1 MSITVAQGYTKTD
14 RRGALAVALGS
25 AVWGLFWLPLR
36 HLDEHGVNGLW
47 AIALIMGAAA
57 LPALILVRQQR
68 ESQEFRSSTPWLVG
82 FALGTSSVMYF
93 IGLLYSDVVRVI
105 FLFYLLPVWTTLA
118 ARLIYGEPI
127 KRQKFF
133 VIAVALGGLWL
144 LLGGGTE
151 LPLPKNIGDWCGIG
165 SGIFWGVSLALL
177 RGRETSGAFASTA
190 AALCAG
196 CFVAAGLAIG
206 FNLLS
211 VFSQGTLLPDTLTIA
226 YRPPALS
233 VVMTAIPLALLFGC
247 IVLLPSMLGQI
258 WGARRIPAPTAA
270 LLTMTEIIVAT
281 LSAYFLIG
289 TDLSTLSFIGGALI
303 VTAVVIDL
311 KLN

>member
-1 MSITVAQGYTKTD
+1 MSITVPQGYTKTD
-14 RRGALAVALGS
+14 RSGALAVALGS

-36 HLDEHGVNGLW
+36 RLDEHGVNGLW
-47 AIALIMGAAA
+47 AIALIMAAAA
-57 LPALILVRQQR
+57 LPALILVWQQR
-68 ESQEFRSSTPWLVG
+68 ESAEFRNTTPWLVG

-105 FLFYLLPVWTTLA
+105 FLFYLLPVWTTFA
-118 ARLIYGEPI
+118 ARIIYGEPI

-133 VIAVALGGLWL
+133 VIAIALCGLWL

-165 SGIFWGVSLALL
+165 SGLFWGVSLALL
-177 RGRETSGAFASTA
+177 RGRETSGAFAATA
-190 AALCAG
+190 AALCG
-196 CFVAAGLAIG
+196 GSIVAASLAIG
-206 FNLLS
+206 FNVIAAVGLGS
-211 VFSQGTLLPDTLTIA
+211 LLPDSMTIA
-226 YRPPALS
+226 YLTPEPG
-233 VVMTAIPLALLFGC
+233 VVMTVIPLALLFGC

-289 TDLSTLSFIGGALI
+289 TELSTLSFLGGALI
-303 VTAVVIDL
+303 ISAVVIDL

>member
-1 MSITVAQGYTKTD
+1 MSVIVQQGYTKTD
-14 RRGALAVALGS
+14 RHGALAVALGS

-36 HLDEHGVNGLW
+36 SLDERGVNGLW
-47 AIALIMGAAA
+47 AIALIMAAAA
-57 LPALILVRQQR
+57 LPALILTWRQNEIR
-68 ESQEFRSSTPWLVG
+68 EFKHSTPWLVG

-127 KRQKFF
+127 TKQKFL
-133 VIAVALGGLWL
+133 VIAIALVGLWL
-144 LLGGGTE
+144 LLGGGTDV
-151 LPLPKNIGDWCGIG
+151 PLPKNIGDWCGIG

-177 RGRETSGAFASTA
+177 RGRKTSGAFASTS
-190 AALCAG
+190 AALTAG
-196 CFVAAGLAIG
+196 CTVAAVLAII
-206 FNLLS
+206 FNLIAHFGGDTVLPS
-211 VFSQGTLLPDTLTIA
+211 SLITAYSIPDTKVW
-226 YRPPALS
+226 LS
-233 VVMTAIPLALLFGC
+233 AVPITLLFGC

-258 WGARRIPAPTAA
+258 WGARKIPAPTAA

-281 LSAYFLIG
+281 VSAYFLIG
-289 TDLSTLSFIGGALI
+289 TEIGGLSALGGALI
-303 VTAVVIDL
+303 VAAVITDL

>member
-1 MSITVAQGYTKTD
+1 MSIIVVQGYTKTD
-14 RRGALAVALGS
+14 RHGALAVALGS

-36 HLDEHGVNGLW
+36 SLDEHGVNGLW

-57 LPALILVRQQR
+57 IPALILVCQQG
-68 ESQEFRSSTPWLVG
+68 EAQEFRSSTPWLVG

-118 ARLIYGEPI
+118 ARLIYGEPVR
-127 KRQKFF
+127 RQKFL
-133 VIAVALGGLWL
+133 VIAIALGGLWL

-177 RGRETSGAFASTA
+177 RGRETSGAFASTG

-196 CFVAAGLAIG
+196 CIVAAGLAVG
-206 FNLLS
+206 FNLVS
-211 VFSQGTLLPDTLTIA
+211 VLGPDTLLPDS
-226 YRPPALS
+226 LS
-233 VVMTAIPLALLFGC
+233 VAYLIPEPSILITAVPLALLFGC
-247 IVLLPSMLGQI
+247 IVLLPSMIGQI

-281 LSAYFLIG
+281 ISAYLLIG
-289 TDLSTLSFIGGALI
+289 TELSTLSIFGGALI
-303 VTAVVIDL
+303 VFAVVIDL

>member
-36 HLDEHGVNGLW
+36 SLDEHGVNGLW

-57 LPALILVRQQR
+57 LPALILVWQQR
-68 ESQEFRSSTPWLVG
+68 ESVEFRS
-82 FALGTSSVMYF
+82 A
-93 IGLLYSDVVRVI
+93 I
-105 FLFYLLPVWTTLA
+105 PVWTTFA
-118 ARLIYGEPI
+118 ARIIYGEPI

-133 VIAVALGGLWL
+133 VIAVALSGLWF
-144 LLGGGTE
+144 LLGGGSE

-165 SGIFWGVSLALL
+165 SGLFWGVSLALL
-177 RGRETSGAFASTA
+177 RNRETSGAFASTA
-190 AALCAG
+190 AALCAA
-196 CFVAAGLAIG
+196 CLVAAGLAIA
-206 FNLLS
+206 FNL
-211 VFSQGTLLPDTLTIA
+211 VAIVGQGGMLPDSMTLA
-226 YRPPALS
+226 YLTPEPR
-233 VVMTAIPLALLFGC
+233 VVLTAIPLALLFGC
-247 IVLLPSMLGQI
+247 IVMLPSMLGQI

-281 LSAYFLIG
+281 LSAYFL
-289 TDLSTLSFIGGALI
+289 
-303 VTAVVIDL
+303 AVVIDL

>member
-1 MSITVAQGYTKTD
+1 MSFTVAQGYTKTD

-36 HLDEHGVNGLW
+36 SLDEHGVNGLW

-57 LPALILVRQQR
+57 LPALILVWQQR
-68 ESQEFRSSTPWLVG
+68 ESVEFRSATPWLVG
-82 FALGTSSVMYF
+82 FALGTSSVLYF

-105 FLFYLLPVWTTLA
+105 FLFYLLPVWTTFA
-118 ARLIYGEPI
+118 ARIIYGEPI

-133 VIAVALGGLWL
+133 VIAVALSGLWF
-144 LLGGGTE
+144 LLGGGSE

-165 SGIFWGVSLALL
+165 SGLFWGVSLALL
-177 RGRETSGAFASTA
+177 RNRETSGAFASTA
-190 AALCAG
+190 AALCAA
-196 CFVAAGLAIG
+196 CLVTAGLAIA
-206 FNLLS
+206 FNL
-211 VFSQGTLLPDTLTIA
+211 VAIVGQGGMLPDSMTLA
-226 YRPPALS
+226 YLTPEPR
-233 VVMTAIPLALLFGC
+233 VVLTAIPLALLFGC
-247 IVLLPSMLGQI
+247 IVMLPSMLGQI

-289 TDLSTLSFIGGALI
+289 TELGTLAFIGGALI
-303 VTAVVIDL
+303 VLAVVIDL